1 MAMKLTD
8 PSQIKGPEAAAL
20 RQKKFAALRSMRV
33 PEDGLPGSL
42 ALTHRRCGKPGCR
55 CADPSQPAHPQWL
68 LTFMVDGRKH
78 VESVPADWGEDVQRR
93 LAAGRAAREALDDV
107 LTANAQLLGLERRA
121 RVRKRKKRG

>member
-1 MAMKLTD
+1 MKMPD
-8 PSQIKGPEAAAL
+8 PAQVKGPEATAL
-20 RQKKFAALRSMRV
+20 RQKKFAALRGLRV

-42 ALTHRRCGKPGCR
+42 ALTHRRCGKPSCR

-78 VESVPADWGEDVQRR
+78 VESVPADWVEDVQRR
-93 LAAGRAAREALDDV
+93 VAAGRAARDALDDV
-107 LTANAQLLGLERRA
+107 FTANARLLGLERRA